1 MRRILLML
9 PLALVAFALAPVAAA
24 SAANTVSGECTVS
37 GSASFTPNG
46 LQGTPQTLGY
56 NFSGTG
62 TCSGTLNGTPI
73 TNAPVSANASG
84 SGTLSCAG
92 AVSTG
97 GTGSIA
103 FTGQGVTVG
112 FGIDLVGTGSE
123 VEFVLTGNGGG
134 AGVGHATFATNGARA
149 IECANPSGLNNLGF
163 EIQAAAANL
172 TG

>member
-1 MRRILLML
+1 ML
-9 PLALVAFALAPVAAA
+9 PLALVAFALAAAT
-24 SAANTVSGECTVS
+24 SANTVSGECTVS

-112 FGIDLVGTGSE
+112 FGIDLVGTCSE

>member
-1 MRRILLML
+1 MRRTLLML
-9 PLALVAFALAPVAAA
+9 PLALALFALAPVASAG
-24 SAANTVSGECTVS
+24 AANSVSGACS
-37 GSASFTPNG
+37 IGGSATFTPNG
-46 LQGTPQTLGY
+46 LQAAPQTLTY

-62 TCSGTLNGTPI
+62 TCTGTLNGSPI
-73 TNAPVSANASG
+73 VNAPVSANAGG

-97 GTGSIA
+97 GTGTLTFSGGA
-103 FTGQGVTVG
+103 SVG